1 MGSPSTQKTVI
12 YLAYNDE
19 NLYIVFVCFDKDPGK
34 IRASKSRREGFSEN
48 EDWIEVYLDTFND
61 RLRAYCFSTNA
72 LGVQWDSRYSEA
84 TGYSDDS
91 GHQPSFDALWFSQ
104 GKLTDQGFVVWMAI
118 PFKSMRFPSGSPQ
131 DWRII
136 FGRSIPRNNEYAAWP
151 HISKEIQ
158 GMLSQ
163 SSPLTGLQDISPGK
177 NIQLI
182 PYTSY
187 RSYRLLD
194 DSVFPP
200 EFITEKGDAAVG
212 LDAKMVVKDSSVVD
226 VAVNPDFSQVESD
239 NPQVTVNQRFEVFFP
254 EKRPFFLENA
264 QNFQTPLNL
273 VFTRRVG
280 DPQFGGR
287 LTGNYGPYSV
297 GFLAANDEAYGQL
310 EPETSPLF
318 EKKAYFGMGR
328 LSRDIFSQSNVG
340 VLFTNRTFGDTYNTV
355 AGADLT
361 LRLNDHWQTSG
372 QAVQSWTKDPAIG
385 SFTGQAYLG
394 RVIRTGRKFNYEFIY
409 NDFSPEFET
418 LSGFIP
424 RTDFRSVE
432 NLTSYHFRPEGDVLV
447 AWGPELGTLQSWD
460 YTGLR
465 LDSGFSPGFYVE
477 LQRRTYIQIEYVD
490 ARQRIRPVDFPDL
503 EENIDFHTPVW
514 NFNFSSAFFSRA
526 SLEFEYTFGKDVNF
540 VPPVGSD
547 PFLADLNAIEVSL
560 IMLPMQR
567 LQLRSSYFF
576 TELRAPQGPVIFD
589 DNIINVRGNYQF
601 TNEFSLRIIVQY
613 ESTTV
618 NPTLTSLE
626 NFRNLNADIL
636 FTYMVNPWTALYVG
650 YNGNKQNIDLIPSE
664 GGNQLVRTTGTWL
677 NDANQFFLKF
687 SYLFRF

>member
-1 MGSPSTQKTVI
+1 MHRFLWIKVIPLLLIVLPFAATAQVTIPKIDQELHFADFEQMQPSTELAGRLAMVENFVQSSPSDGSPSTQKTIV

-19 NLYIVFVCFDKDPGK
+19 NLYIVFVCFDTDPGK

-61 RLRAYCFSTNA
+61 RLRAYCFSANA

-104 GKLTDQGFVVWMAI
+104 GKLTDQGYVVWMAI
-118 PFKSMRFPSGSPQ
+118 PFKSMRFSSGSPQ

-200 EFITEKGDAAVG
+200 EFITEKGDATVG
-212 LDAKMVVKDSSVVD
+212 LDAKLVVKDSSVVD

-239 NPQVTVNQRFEVFFP
+239 NPQVTINQRFEVFFP

-297 GFLAANDEAYGQL
+297 GFLVANDEAYGQL

-318 EKKAYFGMGR
+318 EKAAYFGMGR
-328 LSRDIFSQSNVG
+328 CE
-340 VLFTNRTFGDTYNTV
+340 
-355 AGADLT
+355 
-361 LRLNDHWQTSG
+361 
-372 QAVQSWTKDPAIG
+372 P
-385 SFTGQAYLG
+385 
-394 RVIRTGRKFNYEFIY
+394 
-409 NDFSPEFET
+409 
-418 LSGFIP
+418 
-424 RTDFRSVE
+424 
-432 NLTSYHFRPEGDVLV
+432 
-447 AWGPELGTLQSWD
+447 
-460 YTGLR
+460 
-465 LDSGFSPGFYVE
+465 
-477 LQRRTYIQIEYVD
+477 
-490 ARQRIRPVDFPDL
+490 
-503 EENIDFHTPVW
+503 
-514 NFNFSSAFFSRA
+514 
-526 SLEFEYTFGKDVNF
+526 
-540 VPPVGSD
+540 
-547 PFLADLNAIEVSL
+547 
-560 IMLPMQR
+560 
-567 LQLRSSYFF
+567 
-576 TELRAPQGPVIFD
+576 
-589 DNIINVRGNYQF
+589 
-601 TNEFSLRIIVQY
+601 
-613 ESTTV
+613 
-618 NPTLTSLE
+618 
-626 NFRNLNADIL
+626 
-636 FTYMVNPWTALYVG
+636 
-650 YNGNKQNIDLIPSE
+650 
-664 GGNQLVRTTGTWL
+664 
-677 NDANQFFLKF
+677 
-687 SYLFRF
+687 